1 MCMNQ
6 RYRGAGAT
14 EAAMQEL
21 WIQKQRCRNY
31 GYRSSDVETMDKETM
46 DKETMDTE
54 TMDKEAMDTETGFV
68 GSRDGKNRNGEY
80 RNGKRAENIVLFRR
94 GKESDTVSTA

>member
-1 MCMNQ
+1 MLQ
-6 RYRGAGAT
+6 YRKYPEHDALINAAAGCVWTRDTEAGAT
-14 EAAMQEL
+14 EA
-21 WIQKQRCRNY
+21 
-31 GYRSSDVETMDKETM
+31 VETMDKETM